1 MHPAQRLK
9 NEGSIAVKRLPKT
22 STAPDA
28 AGAPRRPED
37 AYLGVGKSLAYGL
50 QHVLTMYGG
59 VIAVPLII
67 GNAAG
72 LDATATGILV
82 AAALFTG
89 GLATILQS
97 VGVPFLGAQL
107 PLVQGV
113 SFAGVATMLTILQGT
128 PGEEGLRVV
137 FGAILV
143 ASALGFVLAPFF
155 AKIIRFFP
163 PVVSGVVITTIGV
176 TLMPVAAGWALGPQD
191 SPEHGSV
198 GNIGLA
204 AFTLLVVLLLSKV
217 GSAAIS
223 RLSILLAIVI
233 GTVVAAVTGQA
244 SFSGVGEGP
253 VVGFPTPFA
262 FGTPLFVASAVLGMF
277 VVIIV
282 TMTETTA
289 DIVAVGEVAETRV
302 DSKRIANGLRAD
314 MLSSTVS
321 PVFNSFTQTAFAQ
334 NVGLVAITGIRSRFV
349 VAGAGVIMVVL
360 GLLPVLGR
368 VVAAVPSPVLGG
380 AGIVL
385 FGTVAASGIR
395 TLGGVDYRSG
405 LNLVVVAVAMAMGLI
420 PVVSPGFYEQFPA
433 WTQVV
438 LGSGISAAA
447 LTAVLLNIL
456 FNEITW
462 GSRPDSSVF
471 AAAPPR
477 VLPRSFVQGLE
488 EGDTVVGGRLV
499 AGDGQEVAVVE
510 DHLVEDAR
518 RRVESGELTETG
530 QIHRVYAQ
538 DEHRGEPG
546 AEGARHDERP

>member
-1 MHPAQRLK
+1 MKKRPA
-9 NEGSIAVKRLPKT
+9 S
-22 STAPDA
+22 A
-28 AGAPRRPED
+28 ATTTPQRPED
-37 AYLGVGKSLAYGL
+37 EYLGVGRSLAYGL

-67 GNAAG
+67 GTAAG
-72 LDATATGILV
+72 LDATETGILV
-82 AAALFTG
+82 AAALFIG

-97 VGVPFLGAQL
+97 IGVPFLGAQL

-128 PGEEGLRVV
+128 PGKEGLRVI
-137 FGAILV
+137 FGAVLV
-143 ASALGFVLAPFF
+143 ASALGFILAPFF

-176 TLMPVAAGWALGPQD
+176 TLMPVAAGWSLGPEGD
-191 SPEHGSV
+191 PAHGSV
-198 GNIGLA
+198 ANLGLA
-204 AFTLLVVLLLSKV
+204 AFTLLMVLLLSKV

-233 GTVVAAVTGQA
+233 GTIMAALLGRA
-244 SFSGVGEGP
+244 NFSGVGEGP
-253 VVGFPTPFA
+253 VIGFPTPFE
-262 FGTPLFVASAVLGMF
+262 FGTPLFVASAILGMF
-277 VVIIV
+277 IVIIV

-289 DIVAVGEVAETRV
+289 DIVAVGEIAETGV

-314 MLSSTVS
+314 MLSSTVA
-321 PVFNSFTQTAFAQ
+321 PLFNTFTQTAFAQ

-395 TLGGVDYRSG
+395 TLAGVDYRSG
-405 LNLVVVAVAMAMGLI
+405 LNLIVVAVSMAMGLI
-420 PVVSPGFYEQFPA
+420 PVVSPTFYDQFPS
-433 WTQVV
+433 WVQVV

-456 FNEITW
+456 FNELRF
-462 GSRPDSSVF
+462 GSRPGSSEL
-471 AAAPPR
+471 AAYPPR
-477 VLPRSFVQGLE
+477 VFPKSILQGLQ
-488 EGDTVVGGRLV
+488 EGDTLVNGRLIG
-499 AGDGQEVAVVE
+499 ADGQEIAVVD
-510 DHLVEDAR
+510 DHLVDEAR
-518 RRVESGELTETG
+518 RRVETGELTDTG
-530 QIHRVYAQ
+530 QIHRVYKR
-538 DEHRGEPG
+538 DGL
-546 AEGARHDERP
+546 